1 MRLLCCWCL
10 CVFGQAEKEIMVK
23 RYAAAEK
30 HMKTAVFGA
39 MKRSFYDR
47 VQESFKMA
55 DMLKFIQAV
64 LEVKAGDDD
73 LANAMAGAK
82 L

>member
-1 MRLLCCWCL
+1 
-10 CVFGQAEKEIMVK
+10 MVK

-30 HMKTAVFGA
+30 NMKTAVFAA

-73 LANAMAGAK
+73 LAEQFGNARIG
-82 L
+82 